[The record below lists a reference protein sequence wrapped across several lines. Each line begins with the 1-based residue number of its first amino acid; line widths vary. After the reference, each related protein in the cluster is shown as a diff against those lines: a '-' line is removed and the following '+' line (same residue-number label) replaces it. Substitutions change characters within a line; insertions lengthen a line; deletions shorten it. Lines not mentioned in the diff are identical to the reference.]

1 MPVGIIINAL
11 SVASGGVVGAL
22 FGHKLPTR
30 INSELTKIFGV
41 CSMGMGVSSIGLMKN
56 MPAVIFAVIIGTA
69 FGLAINLGG
78 IITKGA
84 GGMEK
89 PVGKIFPNKNKD
101 MSREEYMTMLVTII
115 VLFCASGT
123 GIYGSLDSGM
133 SGDHTI
139 LISKSILDFFTA
151 MIFGGTLGMVVAAVA
166 IPQCVIFLAIFAAAK
181 FIFPLTTPDMIA
193 DFKACGGF
201 LLLATGFRI
210 AKIHNFPVAD
220 MIPAMVLVMPVSWF
234 WGNVATFFSV
244 RAKAFDAEFCCAG
257 KDAVK
262 RKIREIENNKDATA
276 VEQSM
281 MTTLEVCYEFYLRGF
296 HFDTINIYESDAT
309 KFKVTENGLLPP
321 FTTVHGLGEA
331 AAIDTVEKRN
341 GKEFVSVEEFAMCC
355 KHWNSCGAVC
365 WESCSLPHL

>member
-11 SVASGGVVGAL
+11 SVAIGGVVGAL

-78 IITKGA
+78 IINKGA
-84 GGMEK
+84 GCMEK

-166 IPQCVIFLAIFAAAK
+166 IPQCVIFLAAK
-181 FIFPLTTPDMIA
+181 FIFPLTTPEMIA

-234 WGNVATFFSV
+234 WGNVV
-244 RAKAFDAEFCCAG
+244 
-257 KDAVK
+257 VP
-262 RKIREIENNKDATA
+262 
-276 VEQSM
+276 M
-281 MTTLEVCYEFYLRGF
+281 L
-296 HFDTINIYESDAT
+296 
-309 KFKVTENGLLPP
+309 
-321 FTTVHGLGEA
+321 
-331 AAIDTVEKRN
+331 
-341 GKEFVSVEEFAMCC
+341 
-355 KHWNSCGAVC
+355 
-365 WESCSLPHL
+365 

>member
-11 SVASGGVVGAL
+11 SVAIGGVVGAL

-69 FGLAINLGG
+69 FGLAVNLGG
-78 IITKGA
+78 IINSGA
-84 GGMEK
+84 A
-89 PVGKIFPNKNKD
+89 PVGKIFPNKNAS

-234 WGNVATFFSV
+234 WGNVV
-244 RAKAFDAEFCCAG
+244 
-257 KDAVK
+257 VP
-262 RKIREIENNKDATA
+262 
-276 VEQSM
+276 M
-281 MTTLEVCYEFYLRGF
+281 L
-296 HFDTINIYESDAT
+296 
-309 KFKVTENGLLPP
+309 
-321 FTTVHGLGEA
+321 
-331 AAIDTVEKRN
+331 
-341 GKEFVSVEEFAMCC
+341 
-355 KHWNSCGAVC
+355 
-365 WESCSLPHL
+365 

>member
-1 MPVGIIINAL
+1 MLKKDTSFLVVNTSLKYKALHYKKYYDKLNIKLKICGVGDFLHRICVLESRGMNMPIGVIINAL
-11 SVASGGVVGAL
+11 SVAAGGVIGAL
-22 FGHKLPTR
+22 FGHKLPAK
-30 INSELTKIFGV
+30 INSELTKIFGI

-69 FGLAINLGG
+69 FGLAVNLGG
-78 IITKGA
+78 IINGGA
-84 GGMEK
+84 TCMEK
-89 PVGKIFPNKNKD
+89 PVGKLFPNKNKS
-101 MSREEYMTMLVTII
+101 MSREEYMSMLVTII

-166 IPQCVIFLAIFAAAK
+166 IPQCVIFIIIFAAAK

-210 AKIHNFPVAD
+210 AKIHDFPVAD

-234 WGNVATFFSV
+234 WVNMIVP
-244 RAKAFDAEFCCAG
+244 
-257 KDAVK
+257 
-262 RKIREIENNKDATA
+262 
-276 VEQSM
+276 M
-281 MTTLEVCYEFYLRGF
+281 L
-296 HFDTINIYESDAT
+296 
-309 KFKVTENGLLPP
+309 
-321 FTTVHGLGEA
+321 
-331 AAIDTVEKRN
+331 
-341 GKEFVSVEEFAMCC
+341 
-355 KHWNSCGAVC
+355 
-365 WESCSLPHL
+365 

>member
-11 SVASGGVVGAL
+11 SVAIGGVVGAL
-22 FGHKLPTR
+22 FGHKLPTKDQFR
-30 INSELTKIFGV
+30 THEDLRCLLHGNGREFHRTHEKYARRYFCGDHWNRV
-41 CSMGMGVSSIGLMKN
+41 
-56 MPAVIFAVIIGTA
+56 
-69 FGLAINLGG
+69 GLAVNLGG
-78 IITKGA
+78 IINYGA
-84 GGMEK
+84 ACMEK
-89 PVGKIFPNKNKD
+89 PVGKIFPNKNTS

-166 IPQCVIFLAIFAAAK
+166 IPQCMIFLAIFAAAK

-234 WGNVATFFSV
+234 WGNVV
-244 RAKAFDAEFCCAG
+244 
-257 KDAVK
+257 VP
-262 RKIREIENNKDATA
+262 
-276 VEQSM
+276 M
-281 MTTLEVCYEFYLRGF
+281 L
-296 HFDTINIYESDAT
+296 
-309 KFKVTENGLLPP
+309 
-321 FTTVHGLGEA
+321 
-331 AAIDTVEKRN
+331 
-341 GKEFVSVEEFAMCC
+341 
-355 KHWNSCGAVC
+355 
-365 WESCSLPHL
+365 

>member
-69 FGLAINLGG
+69 FGLAVNLGG
-78 IITKGA
+78 IINHGA
-84 GGMEK
+84 ACMEK
-89 PVGKIFPNKNKD
+89 PVGKIFPNKNAS

-181 FIFPLTTPDMIA
+181 FIFPLTTGYDCGLQGLRRFPSSGHRFPHRKDPQLPGRRYDPRHGA
-193 DFKACGGF
+193 CHAGELVLGECGG
-201 LLLATGFRI
+201 A
-210 AKIHNFPVAD
+210 
-220 MIPAMVLVMPVSWF
+220 
-234 WGNVATFFSV
+234 
-244 RAKAFDAEFCCAG
+244 
-257 KDAVK
+257 DAVGVQA
-262 RKIREIENNKDATA
+262 D
-276 VEQSM
+276 
-281 MTTLEVCYEFYLRGF
+281 
-296 HFDTINIYESDAT
+296 
-309 KFKVTENGLLPP
+309 
-321 FTTVHGLGEA
+321 
-331 AAIDTVEKRN
+331 EK
-341 GKEFVSVEEFAMCC
+341 ST
-355 KHWNSCGAVC
+355 
-365 WESCSLPHL
+365 